1 MNKIIFLYLNSI
13 SHVRGRVFV
22 SLANEKIIIFHRN
35 QGKKFFI
42 RLSIKIS
49 SMDSLDGTWNLN
61 NFHLILTG
69 KSRESVRCAIHVSES
84 IWFGI
89 ANRVYVLDIQTLEIR
104 VN

>member
-1 MNKIIFLYLNSI
+1 
-13 SHVRGRVFV
+13 
-22 SLANEKIIIFHRN
+22 
-35 QGKKFFI
+35 
-42 RLSIKIS
+42 
-49 SMDSLDGTWNLN
+49 MDSLDGTWNLN